1 MDRIQELAEL
11 LADSGVTPTGFVLIG
26 VGGHPQPYYGD
37 DARYAEKPRKRN
49 VASITAAKRRSRAD

>member
-11 LADSGVTPTGFVLIG
+11 LADSDVTPTGFVLIG

-37 DARYAEKPRKRN
+37 DARYAEKPRRSAT
-49 VASITAAKRRSRAD
+49 ASVSPAKLRSRSD